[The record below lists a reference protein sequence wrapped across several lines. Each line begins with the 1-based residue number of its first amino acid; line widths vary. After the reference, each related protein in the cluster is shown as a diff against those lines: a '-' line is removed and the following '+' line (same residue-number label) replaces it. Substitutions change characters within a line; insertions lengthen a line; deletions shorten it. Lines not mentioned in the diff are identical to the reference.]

1 MKQSQSSVLRRVNEF
16 LTLALR
22 KTIKFLSTCI
32 RYAKKVLERAIPH
45 SKAFLSTKNGKLI
58 ALVAVLILVLIIG
71 FTRCS
76 KEETPIPEAPI
87 GTIASDILDV
97 YKKPNS
103 GSRILG
109 QLPLDHEVEILEEKS
124 TGGTTWGR
132 IEESTLPSGKKVE
145 AGWIDLQFVDFTS
158 EDDVPAIEEVEAV
171 PEEPESTVLI
181 TMGTITASKLNIRT
195 GPGSNYETN
204 GEYYYK
210 GDRVEILETQFV
222 DDTTWGRTAQGWIG
236 TGYVRMDGTY
246 TSDMIQS
253 ENPDAPKVVS
263 DGNTTVLGYGIVTL
277 SELNIR
283 LGPKT
288 IYGKAGTVTRGN
300 RHAYYQLA
308 DGWARLEDGWVSTE
322 GFYVEGSVTAD
333 TFHGIVNTES
343 LNIRTGPKTTH
354 MQVGT
359 YAHGE
364 TVDILGTFGDWGCT
378 DQGWVFLDYV
388 DPYYTTGDG
397 YVIRGLNIREEPDAD
412 SAIAGTYTSGD
423 PVTILEVQDNWG
435 RTNRG
440 WINLSFVKY
449 DSEEVAAT
457 TASTLPA
464 TTEP

>member
-1 MKQSQSSVLRRVNEF
+1 MKQSLSSLLSRVKEF
-16 LTLALR
+16 LTSALR
-22 KTIKFLSTCI
+22 ITKEFLSTNLP
-32 RYAKKVLERAIPH
+32 RVKKVLKPVVRRA
-45 SKAFLSTKNGKLI
+45 KAFLSTRNGKLA
-58 ALVAVLILVLIIG
+58 ALVAVLILVLIFG
-71 FTRCS
+71 LSRCS
-76 KEETPIPEAPI
+76 KEETPAPETPI
-87 GTIASDILDV
+87 GYIASDILDV
-97 YKKPNS
+97 YKKPKS
-103 GSRILG
+103 SSRILG
-109 QLPLDHEVEILEEKS
+109 QLPLDQEVAILEEKS
-124 TGGTTWGR
+124 ADGTTWGR
-132 IEESTLPSGKKVE
+132 IEESTLPSGKTVE
-145 AGWIDLQFVDFTS
+145 AGWIDLQYVDFTGKS
-158 EDDVPAIEEVEAV
+158 EEIPVIEAEDVP
-171 PEEPESTVLI
+171 PEEPASSVLI

-195 GPGSNYETN
+195 GPGSNYDSN
-204 GEYYYK
+204 GFYYK

-253 ENPDAPKVVS
+253 ENPDAPKVIS

-322 GFYVEGSVTAD
+322 GFYVEGSVTSD
-333 TFHGIVNTES
+333 TFQGIVNTES

-378 DQGWVFLDYV
+378 DRGWVFLEYV
-388 DPYYTTGDG
+388 DPYYATGDG
-397 YVIRGLNIREEPDAD
+397 YVTRGLNIRVEPDAE
-412 SAIAGTYTSGD
+412 SEIAGTYTSGD
-423 PVTILEVQDNWG
+423 AVTIIEVQDNWG
-435 RTNRG
+435 LTDRG
-440 WINLSFVKY
+440 WINLAYVKY
-449 DSEEVAAT
+449 GSAET
-457 TASTLPA
+457 TPTTTSTLPA

>member
-45 SKAFLSTKNGKLI
+45 IKAFLSTRNGKLI
-58 ALVAVLILVLIIG
+58 ALIAVLILVLIIG

-158 EDDVPAIEEVEAV
+158 EDDVPVIEEVEAV

-222 DDTTWGRTAQGWIG
+222 DDTTWGRTDQGWIG

-246 TSDMIQS
+246 TSDSEPQS
-253 ENPDAPKVVS
+253 SSSVVKS
-263 DGNTTVLGYGIVTL
+263 DGNTTVLGYGIVL
-277 SELNIR
+277 INELNVR
-283 LGPKT
+283 LGPDT
-288 IYGKAGTVTRGN
+288 IYGKAGTIPRGS
-300 RHAYYQLA
+300 RYAYYQELN
-308 DGWARLEDGWVSTE
+308 GWIRIECGWVSTE
-322 GFYVEGSVTAD
+322 HFYVEGTVTHD
-333 TFHGIVNTES
+333 SFHGIVNTES
-343 LNIRTGPKTTH
+343 LNVRTGPHTKY
-354 MQVGT
+354 MLIDT

-364 TVDILGTFGDWGCT
+364 TVDIHALFGDWGYT
-378 DQGWVFLDYV
+378 DKGWVFLDYV

-397 YVIRGLNIREEPDAD
+397 YVTRGLNIREEPDAN
-412 SAIAGTYTSGD
+412 SEIAGTYTSGD
-423 PVTILEVQDNWG
+423 CITIIEIQDNWG
-435 RTNRG
+435 RTDRG
-440 WINLSFVKY
+440 WINLAYVKY
-449 DSEEVAAT
+449 GSPETIPT